1 MFARHA
7 TAPNRANVVRL
18 RPAAWDDEA
27 LLSGIRAGHPAAIEA
42 FVERYSPHVRRILA
56 RILGPD
62 GDLTDLH
69 QDVFV
74 RALASLE
81 GVRGDKGLAGWI
93 SIISVNVARRAL
105 ERRRRRRWLQILPFY
120 EVPEVATSE
129 SADDT
134 SEVLQRTYAALG
146 RLAPELRIAF
156 SLRIIEGMELT
167 EVAEACSVSLATI
180 KRRISKA
187 EAEFLSIARRDEVL
201 VDWIDE
207 GTRWSTP

>member
-1 MFARHA
+1 MFARHRA
-7 TAPNRANVVRL
+7 APTRANVVRL
-18 RPAAWDDEA
+18 RPATWDDEA
-27 LLSGIRAGHPAAIEA
+27 LLSGIRSGNPTAIDA

-74 RALASLE
+74 RALSSLE
-81 GVRGDKGLAGWI
+81 GVRGDKGLSGWI
-93 SIISVNVARRAL
+93 SIITVNVARRAL

-120 EVPEVATSE
+120 EVPEVAASE
-129 SADDT
+129 DSDEA
-134 SEVLQRTYAALG
+134 SEVLQRTYAVLG
-146 RLAPELRIAF
+146 GLAPELRIAF

-167 EVAEACSVSLATI
+167 EVADACSVSLATI
-180 KRRISKA
+180 KRRIAKA
-187 EAEFLSIARRDEVL
+187 EAAFLAIARRDELL